1 MIAYAYLHG
10 LGSGPG
16 SRKGTA
22 LRDAYA
28 GRGVEVHLPDL
39 HRPSVRALS
48 IRAAWAELEALDQSL
63 GRPRWRLV
71 GSSLGGWLAA
81 RWARETGRVER
92 AVLLATPRDLRGL
105 WDRVLSADARAAW
118 KERGSMLFPD
128 VRGRMQRVGYS
139 FYEDVVA
146 LGSEPAGPVP
156 CPALFVHGAR
166 DTLLP
171 ESEAREYAALS
182 GSELV
187 LFDDEHEL
195 AGSVEP
201 VVRRAVEFLG

>member
-1 MIAYAYLHG
+1 
-10 LGSGPG
+10 
-16 SRKGTA
+16 
-22 LRDAYA
+22 
-28 GRGVEVHLPDL
+28 
-39 HRPSVRALS
+39 
-48 IRAAWAELEALDQSL
+48 
-63 GRPRWRLV
+63 
-71 GSSLGGWLAA
+71 
-81 RWARETGRVER
+81 
-92 AVLLATPRDLRGL
+92 
-105 WDRVLSADARAAW
+105 
-118 KERGSMLFPD
+118 MLFPD

-166 DTLLP
+166 DALLP

-195 AGSVEP
+195 AGSIQP